1 MLFVLT
7 LSLLEVN
14 TNVNTANAYNN
25 ETSNVELG
33 NWSFTQAGQYNP
45 VQAGNEGYI
54 RSVTVGNDVLS
65 NWERDVNQKQV
76 QSASTGSN
84 EFKIEIAN
92 TGWEVQW
99 KQKPLRIQPDAVM
112 ASTIVDAKINHKY
125 VVSFTAKA
133 SSKKYAYV
141 RFGTEKEGVLPYDSH
156 GIVCADNATKQVIE
170 IGTTEQKY
178 TFIFSNEVYAKKLQ
192 RILCWGHLDDITLQ
206 RHMIWMAMTLV
217 TLLRKMIWCG
227 MAQLRL
233 RILQLQIMDRITT

>member
-14 TNVNTANAYNN
+14 TNVKTANAYNN

-178 TFIFSNEVYAKKLQ
+178 TFIFSNAVEVKDFTITDNGSDYDIETKPIETTKAPTPPNNNSTPNITPVNRVKYIRPKKRNDLFKS
-192 RILCWGHLDDITLQ
+192 R
-206 RHMIWMAMTLV
+206 
-217 TLLRKMIWCG
+217 
-227 MAQLRL
+227 
-233 RILQLQIMDRITT
+233 